1 MKLLIA
7 IISCGNAAYR
17 AKVQAQRDTWRK
29 DAEGIDIRVFLGR
42 GAEKLHDDEIILD
55 CDDGYQ
61 GLPEKVGLA
70 FAWALDSGYDY
81 CLKADDDSYIQVER
95 LLAAVPV
102 GHDYSGRLR
111 GPSGKWK
118 SPYASGF
125 AYWLSR
131 KAMEVRVKGA
141 TTDAAE
147 DRATGNIL
155 SAAHVACHHDDR
167 FVVHKSKRNAV
178 SGDEGPRRGNNII
191 CSCEYE
197 PDEMHEIHEEWLSSM
212 SKGTVPKMP
221 EGTPFD
227 NICVFISTFLRDGML
242 FRCIDSILEHMP
254 GARMV
259 IADDGA
265 ETKQKI
271 KRYSELRRMG
281 HTAFWLSFDSGF
293 GAKRNAA
300 IEHYDR
306 PFTLIGSDDF
316 LWDAESAQGILKM
329 LMVLEDGGGAIGVA
343 SGRVDGNPYEGDIV
357 EEVREDGM
365 IHMRL
370 VKPRNGWHDLKGAP
384 YTCCD
389 MTVNYNLVRR
399 EVFDH
404 VHWHEEFKIGGDHL
418 LFYQQVKAA
427 GYLTAYV
434 HGVNVK
440 SQGARAGDVDIQ
452 YSEARGR
459 ARLALP
465 SLFKRMNWYKF
476 TGLDGRVDTLESV
489 QAWCDNYH
497 RPPVSSDPQRAE
509 RARAKKEQ
517 KLAIR
522 DAKRARAA
530 ERKRLAA
537 LNNPALVEAISAP
550 AKSSISFKT
559 KLKDVPAPFNEMT
572 LEEVATQAFR
582 KILGPPPTDNHAA
595 RRTKKP

>member
-1 MKLLIA
+1 MRLCILIV
-7 IISCGNAAYR
+7 SCGNAAYR

-29 DAEGIDIRVFLGR
+29 DAEDIDIRVFLGR

-55 CDDGYQ
+55 CDDGYK
-61 GLPEKVGLA
+61 GLPEKVRLA
-70 FAWALDSGYDY
+70 FGWALDNGYDY
-81 CLKADDDSYIQVER
+81 CLRIDDDTYVQVER

-131 KAMEVRVKGA
+131 EAMKVRVDLSN
-141 TTDAAE
+141 TDTAE
-147 DRATGNIL
+147 DRMTGNVL
-155 SAAHVACHHDDR
+155 ASADIQCHHDDR

-178 SGDEGPRRGNNII
+178 SGDEGPRRGNTII

-242 FRCIDSILEHMP
+242 FRCIDSILQHMP

-271 KRYSELRRMG
+271 RRYAELRRMG
-281 HTAFWLSFDSGF
+281 HTAFWMDFDSGF

-306 PFTLIGSDDF
+306 PFVLIGSDDF
-316 LWDAESAQGILKM
+316 IWDADSAQGVLDM
-329 LMVLEDGGGAIGVA
+329 LMVLESDHLIGVA

-365 IHMRL
+365 IHMKL
-370 VKPRNGWHDLKGAP
+370 VRPSKWWTNHVGAP
-384 YTCCD
+384 IMLCD

-404 VHWHEEFKIGGDHL
+404 VHWNEEFKIGGDHL

-440 SQGARAGDVDIQ
+440 SQGARAGDVMPQ
-452 YSEARGR
+452 YSDARGR

-497 RPPVSSDPQRAE
+497 RPPVSSDPQRSTKAQ
-509 RARAKKEQ
+509 AKREQ
-517 KLAIR
+517 KIAIR

-530 ERKRLAA
+530 ERRA
-537 LNNPALVEAISAP
+537 
-550 AKSSISFKT
+550 
-559 KLKDVPAPFNEMT
+559 
-572 LEEVATQAFR
+572 
-582 KILGPPPTDNHAA
+582 
-595 RRTKKP
+595 KKP

>member
-1 MKLLIA
+1 MDV
-7 IISCGNAAYR
+7 R
-17 AKVQAQRDTWRK
+17 F
-29 DAEGIDIRVFLGR
+29 FLGR
-42 GAEKLHDDEIILD
+42 GGSMICDDEVLLP
-55 CDDGYQ
+55 CGDGYSD
-61 GLPEKVGLA
+61 LPEKVRLMCEY
-70 FAWALDSGYDY
+70 ALRNGYDY
-81 CLKADDDSYIQVER
+81 MFKCDSDVYVQPER
-95 LLAAVPV
+95 LLKHVPV
-102 GHDYSGRLR
+102 GHDYTGRLR

-118 SPYASGF
+118 SAYASGF
-125 AYWLSR
+125 SYWLSR
-131 KAMEVRVKGA
+131 KAMEVRVHGPQPDD
-141 TTDAAE
+141 TVE
-147 DRATGNIL
+147 DRVTGTMM
-155 SAAHVACHHDDR
+155 SAAGIQCNADYR
-167 FVVHKSKRNAV
+167 YVVTASKKNGL
-178 SGDEGPRRGNNII
+178 SGTEGPRRSNDVIA
-191 CSCEYE
+191 CAEYE
-197 PDEMHEIHEEWLSSM
+197 PEHMASIHEEWLSSM

-242 FRCIDSILEHMP
+242 FRCIDSILQHMP

-271 KRYSELRRMG
+271 KRYAELRRMG

-293 GAKRNAA
+293 GTKRNAA
-300 IEHYDR
+300 IQHYDR
-306 PFTLIGSDDF
+306 PYTLIGSDDF
-316 LWDAESAQGILKM
+316 IWDADSAQGVLDMLRILASDTE
-329 LMVLEDGGGAIGVA
+329 LGVV

-357 EEVREDGM
+357 EEKREDGM

-370 VKPRNGWHDLKGAP
+370 VKPTSTWQVADGVKYR
-384 YTCCD
+384 TCD

-497 RPPVSSDPQRAE
+497 RPPVSSDPQRSS
-509 RARAKKEQ
+509 RAQAKKEQ

-530 ERKRLAA
+530 ERKA
-537 LNNPALVEAISAP
+537 
-550 AKSSISFKT
+550 
-559 KLKDVPAPFNEMT
+559 
-572 LEEVATQAFR
+572 
-582 KILGPPPTDNHAA
+582 
-595 RRTKKP
+595 KKP